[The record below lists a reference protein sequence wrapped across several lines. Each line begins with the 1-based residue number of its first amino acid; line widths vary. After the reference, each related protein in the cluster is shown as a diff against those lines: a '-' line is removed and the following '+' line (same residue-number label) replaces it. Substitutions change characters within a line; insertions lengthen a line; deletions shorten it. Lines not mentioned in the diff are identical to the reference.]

1 MQAIAG
7 LSRSL
12 SRALVQGVVQRS
24 QATEAT
30 QKPRPEAADTKLGE
44 TGCSPPL
51 LAASLTTFPVLI
63 PSQPT
68 GLFSSFLLCVFLC
81 PSFFFL
87 HLHSFHCLILSGL
100 NVFVTESPLPAS
112 KCRLWLHQNFTN
124 VKQWYYVSSLV
135 DQHHHDVDL
144 DSVQTESGTD
154 TSVLV
159 SSFVLNFKL
168 SNKPDRY
175 L

>member
-81 PSFFFL
+81 PNFFFYIYILSIASFFP
-87 HLHSFHCLILSGL
+87 
-100 NVFVTESPLPAS
+100 V
-112 KCRLWLHQNFTN
+112 
-124 VKQWYYVSSLV
+124 
-135 DQHHHDVDL
+135 
-144 DSVQTESGTD
+144 
-154 TSVLV
+154 
-159 SSFVLNFKL
+159 
-168 SNKPDRY
+168 
-175 L
+175 

>member
-81 PSFFFL
+81 PSFFSTSTV
-87 HLHSFHCLILSGL
+87 HSFHCLILSGL
-100 NVFVTESPLPAS
+100 NVF
-112 KCRLWLHQNFTN
+112 F
-124 VKQWYYVSSLV
+124 Y
-135 DQHHHDVDL
+135 
-144 DSVQTESGTD
+144 
-154 TSVLV
+154 
-159 SSFVLNFKL
+159 
-168 SNKPDRY
+168 
-175 L
+175 

>member
-51 LAASLTTFPVLI
+51 LAASLTTFPVLS

-100 NVFVTESPLPAS
+100 NVFFLLNRL
-112 KCRLWLHQNFTN
+112 CRHQNVAYGCIKISKMWSNATM
-124 VKQWYYVSSLV
+124 LV
-135 DQHHHDVDL
+135 
-144 DSVQTESGTD
+144 
-154 TSVLV
+154 VLWISIIMMWIWILSRPKAV
-159 SSFVLNFKL
+159 PRFLCLFCVFNFKL
-168 SNKPDRY
+168 SNKPYRY